1 VRGKPLGLED
11 SVSGWND
18 RTELEQQTEVVARGP
33 VLRDLTIGDAED
45 VDVLYRIGLS
55 GSGFRD

>member
-1 VRGKPLGLED
+1 MRGNPLGLED
-11 SVSGWND
+11 SVSGRSE

-45 VDVLYRIGLS
+45 VDVLYRIGLT
-55 GSGFRD
+55 GCRFRD